1 RPGLGADAIM
11 EKLKRRWAKEVK
23 EASVTIFGS
32 SAIPGLGVA
41 GGYKFLVQDRGGL
54 GVRELQRQ
62 TDNLVGKLKDQP
74 SLSSAS
80 TLFRART
87 PQLFLDIDRA
97 KAASLG
103 VALEDVNQT
112 LDMFLGSLY
121 VNSFNDF
128 GRHWQVTVQADSDFR
143 NGVEDI
149 NLFQVRNNK
158 GQMVSLGTLVR
169 PREIGGPISITRY
182 NLTPAES
189 VNGNIH
195 PGYST
200 SDAIPA
206 IDTRAAAELPL
217 SMKAEWTELMFLQIR
232 AESAAPA
239 MYVFALAVVCVFLA
253 LAALYESW
261 ALPL

>member
-97 KAASLG
+97 KVASLG
-103 VALEDVNQT
+103 VSLDDVNQT

-121 VNSFNDF
+121 VNSYNEF

-149 NLFQVRNNK
+149 NLFQVRNNR
-158 GQMVSLGTLVR
+158 GQMVSLGTLVT
-169 PREIGGPISITRY
+169 PKQHGGPISIPRY
-182 NLTPAES
+182 NEYPSAA
-189 VNGNIH
+189 VNGNIR
-195 PGYST
+195 PGYSN
-200 SDAIPA
+200 SDAIHT
-206 IDTRAAAELPL
+206 IDTLAAESLPL
-217 SMKAEWTELMFLQIR
+217 SMKADWTELMFLQIR
-232 AESAAPA
+232 AGNSGL
-239 MYVFALAVVCVFLA
+239 YVFALAVIC
-253 LAALYESW
+253 
-261 ALPL
+261 